1 MSNRILGSISY
12 GVTVGAKTTRKYNVT
27 TRSGIIMARKL
38 ADLQDVDL
46 SNQSDQYV
54 LMYDSET
61 ATYKSVNPDQV
72 LSSAVISEPNQPGL
86 PQEVIDYFSNVV
98 SPQFRNL
105 SDVDSTNEQ
114 NNYIIIYDSSTG
126 KYTVKNPDEVLKASV
141 TDPIQPGLPDE
152 ILDQLDVDLDNRIDF
167 DGGEY

>member
-1 MSNRILGSISY
+1 MTNRILGSISY
-12 GVTVGAKTTRKYNVT
+12 GVTVGRRTRRKYNVT

-54 LMYDSET
+54 LMYDSAT

-72 LSSAVISEPNQPGL
+72 LTSAVISEPTQPGL
-86 PQEVIDYFSNVV
+86 PQDVIDYLSSIL
-98 SPQFRNL
+98 SPQFRSL
-105 SDVDSTNEQ
+105 SDVDATDEQ
-114 NNYIIIYDSSTG
+114 NNYIIIYDAATG

-152 ILDQLDVDLDNRIDF
+152 LIDQLDVDLDNRIDF

>member
-12 GVTVGAKTTRKYNVT
+12 GVTVGAKTTRRYNVT

-54 LMYDSET
+54 LMYDSES

-72 LSSAVISEPNQPGL
+72 LSSAVVSEPNQPGL

-98 SPQFRNL
+98 SPQFRSL

-126 KYTVKNPDEVLKASV
+126 KYTVKNPDEVLRASV
-141 TDPIQPGLPDE
+141 TDPIEPGLPDE
-152 ILDQLDVDLDNRIDF
+152 LIDQLDVDLDNRIDF

>member
-1 MSNRILGSISY
+1 MTNKILGSVSY
-12 GVTVGAKTTRKYNVT
+12 GVRVGGQKKKYNVT

-54 LMYDSET
+54 LMYDSAT

-72 LSSAVISEPNQPGL
+72 LSSATISETNQPGL

-114 NNYIIIYDSSTG
+114 NNYIIIYDASTG

-167 DGGEY
+167 DGGSY